1 MPPLLACRV
10 LRSPAM
16 HPSNTTVA
24 RPPARRK
31 PRAARAIPAAPT
43 PGRRV
48 DVVSTPALAEKT
60 ASLRRFAR
68 ASLDGLFG
76 ALETSLAGL
85 TAAEA
90 RERIA
95 VHGPNEIAHEGPPA
109 WYRQLATAFRNPFI
123 LVLIVLA
130 VIQLWSSPD
139 DLKGPILIAVMVT
152 LSVVIRFV
160 QEYRSNHAAE
170 QLRALVRTT
179 ATVYRP
185 SEGRAVR
192 VEVPLGDLVPGDVV
206 ALAAGD
212 MVPADLRLL
221 TSKDL
226 FISQAVLTGEAMPV
240 EKAAERP
247 DAAADDGATAASD
260 LFNVCLMGTNVVS
273 GTATAL
279 VLATGAQTYFG
290 SIARSILGE
299 RPLTSFDIGVSR
311 VTWLMIR
318 FMLVMAPVVLVVNGI
333 TKGDWKEASLF
344 ALAVAVGLIPE
355 MLPLVVTAN
364 LARGAIAMS
373 RRKVVVKRLNAIQNF
388 GAMDVLCT
396 DKTGTLTQ
404 DRVVL
409 EQHVD
414 VVGQES
420 REVLRLAY
428 VNSYH
433 QTGLR
438 NLLDRAVLE
447 HDDCT
452 HGALRI
458 DAERLR
464 ATRKVDEVP
473 FDFMRK
479 RMSVVIEGND
489 KRHVLIC
496 KGAVD
501 EILAACDRVQIA
513 GETGPITDI
522 IRRHVARITGEM
534 NEDGMR
540 VVAVA
545 YRHVEDRD
553 QRTYSVAD
561 ERGLVL
567 AGYIGFLDPP
577 RDTAAAA
584 LEALAAH
591 GVAVKIL
598 TGDNEVVAKK
608 VCRDV
613 GLSVASTLLGAEIDE
628 LDDDELSV
636 AVERATVCAKLNPLH
651 KARLVRVLKKNH
663 TVGFLGDGINDA
675 PALREADIGISVDTA
690 VDVAKESADIILLEK
705 SLLVLEEGII
715 VGRTTF
721 GNIVKYVKMA
731 ASSNFGNV
739 FSVLIASAFLPFLPM
754 LAIHLLFQ
762 NLLYDIS
769 QLSIP
774 WDRMD
779 AEFLRTP
786 RKWDTKGLRTFML
799 AIGPLS
805 SIFDLATYALMWFV
819 FRASSP
825 EQQSLFQSGWF
836 IEGLLSQTLV
846 VHMIRTPKIPFV
858 QSRAATPVIVLTL
871 LVMAAGI
878 AIPFSALGAAIG
890 LRPLPWSFFPWLALI
905 LLGYC
910 TLTQA
915 VKRWYIRRVGVW
927 L

>member
-1 MPPLLACRV
+1 MQQ
-10 LRSPAM
+10 
-16 HPSNTTVA
+16 HSNTTVA
-24 RPPARRK
+24 RPT
-31 PRAARAIPAAPT
+31 AAPHRHSSREIAAA
-43 PGRRV
+43 PSDGRSVERGEP
-48 DVVSTPALAEKT
+48 PALSEKT
-60 ASLRRFAR
+60 ERLRRFGA
-68 ASLDGLFG
+68 ASLDGLFT
-76 ALETSLAGL
+76 ALGTSQAGL
-85 TAAEA
+85 TIEEA
-90 RERIA
+90 RARVA
-95 VHGPNEIAHEGPPA
+95 VHGPNEIARERPPA
-109 WYRQLATAFRNPFI
+109 WYLQLATAFRNPFI
-123 LVLIVLA
+123 VVLMVLA
-130 VIQLWSSPD
+130 LIQLLSSPD
-139 DLKGPILIAVMVT
+139 DLKGPILIGGMVT

-160 QEYRSNHAAE
+160 QEYRSSHAAE

-179 ATVYRP
+179 ATVCRP
-185 SEGRAVR
+185 SDRR
-192 VEVPLGDLVPGDVV
+192 SIQTEVPLHELVPGDVV
-206 ALAAGD
+206 TLAAGD

-240 EKAAERP
+240 EKTAEAP
-247 DAAADDGATAASD
+247 DAPAPKKARAASE
-260 LFNVCLMGTNVVS
+260 LLNVCLMGTNVLS

-279 VLATGAQTYFG
+279 VVATGAQTYFG
-290 SIARSILGE
+290 SIARSILGN
-299 RPLTSFDIGVSR
+299 RPLTSFDIGVSK

-318 FMLVMAPVVLVVNGI
+318 FMLVMAPVVLIVNGVA
-333 TKGDWKEASLF
+333 KGDWKEASLF

-420 REVLRLAY
+420 PEVLRLAY
-428 VNSYH
+428 LNSYH

-452 HGALRI
+452 HGDLRL
-458 DAERLR
+458 DAEGLR

-479 RMSVVIEGND
+479 RMSVVIEGED
-489 KRHVLIC
+489 QRHVLIC

-513 GETGPITDI
+513 GETGPMTEL

-545 YRHVEDRD
+545 YRHVENKD
-553 QRTYSVAD
+553 QRAYSVAD
-561 ERGLVL
+561 EDGLVL

-577 RDTAAAA
+577 RETAAAA
-584 LEALAAH
+584 LAALASH
-591 GVAVKIL
+591 GVTVKVL
-598 TGDNEVVAKK
+598 TGDNDVVTKK

-613 GLSVASTLLGAEIDE
+613 GLSVESTLLGADIDG
-628 LDDDELSV
+628 LDDDELC
-636 AVERATVCAKLNPLH
+636 AAAERATVCAKLNPLQ
-651 KARLVRVLKKNH
+651 KARLVRVLKKRH

-675 PALREADIGISVDTA
+675 PALREADIGISVDNA

-705 SLLVLEEGII
+705 SLLVLEEGIV
-715 VGRTTF
+715 VGRTTY
-721 GNIVKYVKMA
+721 GNIVKYIKMA

-739 FSVLIASAFLPFLPM
+739 LSVLVASAFLPFLPM

-779 AEFLRTP
+779 PEFLAAP

-805 SIFDLATYALMWFV
+805 SIFDIATYAVMWFV
-819 FRASSP
+819 FRANSP
-825 EQQSLFQSGWF
+825 EQQSLFQSAWF
-836 IEGLLSQTLV
+836 VEGLLSQTLV
-846 VHMIRTPKIPFV
+846 VHMIRTQKIPFV
-858 QSRAATPVIVLTL
+858 QSRAATPVIVLTVV
-871 LVMAAGI
+871 VMAAGI
-878 AIPFSALGAAIG
+878 AIPFSPIGAAIG
-890 LRPLPWSFFPWLALI
+890 LRALPLSFFPWLGGI
-905 LLGYC
+905 LLAYC
-910 TLTQA
+910 TLTQI
-915 VKRWYIRRVGVW
+915 VKRYYIRRMAVW